1 MFIKCKPYAT
11 LTLMLK
17 YKIINWSIFIF
28 LSLIWG
34 TSFILMKIAK
44 EELTGLEIGSIR
56 IFAGGLVFLP
66 FAFFHLPK
74 IPKRKLFLVILSGF
88 LGSFFPAYLFAVAIE
103 NEIDSALAGILNSLT
118 PLLVIVIGVLFFKS
132 SLLRKRIIGVV
143 IGFIGL
149 VILSLSEGGI
159 SLQNYA
165 FASLILLGTLMY
177 AFNINIVSKYLKE
190 VEPMHI
196 ATVSLACMTLFSGIM
211 LWYHGVAQK
220 LQENEKAFLP
230 FIIAALL
237 GIIATALSTA
247 LFYVLIKRAG
257 GLFASL
263 VTYVIPVVAIF
274 WGVLAGEHVTILQ
287 VACLFL
293 ILGGVYLANK
303 N

>member
-1 MFIKCKPYAT
+1 
-11 LTLMLK
+11 MLK

-28 LSLIWG
+28 LSIIWG

-44 EELTGLEIGSIR
+44 EELSGLEIGSIR
-56 IFAGGLVFLP
+56 IFAGGLIFLP
-66 FAFFHLPK
+66 FALFHLPK
-74 IPKRKLFLVILSGF
+74 IPKGKLFLVILSGF

-103 NEIDSALAGILNSLT
+103 NKIDSALAGILNSLT
-118 PLLVIVIGVLFFKS
+118 PLLVIVIGILFFKS
-132 SLLRKRIIGVV
+132 SIIRKKITGVV

-159 SLQNYA
+159 SLQNYV

-177 AFNINIVSKYLKE
+177 AFNINIVSRYLKE

-196 ATVSLACMTLFSGIM
+196 ATVSLSFMTLFAGIM
-211 LWYHGVAQK
+211 LWYHGVAYK
-220 LQENEKAFLP
+220 LQHNEKVLIP
-230 FIIAALL
+230 IIIAALL
-237 GIIATALSTA
+237 GIIATALATA

-274 WGVLAGEHVTILQ
+274 WGVLAGEQVTIVQ
-287 VACLFL
+287 ISCLIL

>member
-1 MFIKCKPYAT
+1 
-11 LTLMLK
+11 MLK

-28 LSLIWG
+28 LSVIWG

-44 EELTGLEIGSIR
+44 EELTGIEIGSIR

-66 FAFFHLPK
+66 FAFFHLSK
-74 IPKRKLFLVILSGF
+74 IPKGKLFFVILSGF

-103 NEIDSALAGILNSLT
+103 NKIDSALAGILNSLT

-132 SLLRKRIIGVV
+132 TLIRKKITGVV

-149 VILSLSEGGI
+149 VVLSLSDGGI

-177 AFNINIVSKYLKE
+177 AFNINIVSKYLRE

-196 ATVSLACMTLFSGIM
+196 ATVSLAFMMLFSGIM
-211 LWYHGVAQK
+211 LWYHGVVQK
-220 LQENEKAFLP
+220 VQENEKAFLP

-237 GIIATALSTA
+237 GIIATALATA

-274 WGVLAGEHVTILQ
+274 WGVLAGEQVTMVQI
-287 VACLFL
+287 ACLFL

-303 N
+303 H

>member
-1 MFIKCKPYAT
+1 
-11 LTLMLK
+11 MLK
-17 YKIINWSIFIF
+17 FKIINWSIFIF

-44 EELTGLEIGSIR
+44 EELTGIEIGSIR

-66 FAFFHLPK
+66 VAFYHLQK
-74 IPKRKLFLVILSGF
+74 IPKQKLFLVILSGF
-88 LGSFFPAYLFAVAIE
+88 LGSFFPAYLFAIAIE
-103 NEIDSALAGILNSLT
+103 NKIDSALAGILNSLT

-132 SLLRKRIIGVV
+132 SIRRKKITGVV

-149 VILSLSEGGI
+149 ITLSLSEGGI
-159 SLQNYA
+159 SLQNYV

-177 AFNINIVSKYLKE
+177 AFNINIVSKYLRE
-190 VEPMHI
+190 VEPIHI
-196 ATVSLACMTLFSGIM
+196 ATVSLSFMTIFSGIM
-211 LWYHGVAQK
+211 LWYLGIANKIQ
-220 LQENEKAFLP
+220 LNEKALLP
-230 FIIAALL
+230 VIIAALL
-237 GIIATALSTA
+237 GIIATAFATV

-263 VTYVIPVVAIF
+263 VTYVIPIVAIF
-274 WGVLAGEHVTILQ
+274 WGILAGEQVTIIQ
-287 VACLFL
+287 MSCLLL

>member
-1 MFIKCKPYAT
+1 
-11 LTLMLK
+11 MLK

-44 EELTGLEIGSIR
+44 EELTGIEIGSIR

-74 IPKRKLFLVILSGF
+74 IPKGKLFFVILSGF

-103 NEIDSALAGILNSLT
+103 NKIDSALAGILNSLT

-132 SLLRKRIIGVV
+132 TLIRKKITGVV

-177 AFNINIVSKYLKE
+177 AFNINIVSKYLRE

-196 ATVSLACMTLFSGIM
+196 ATVSLSFMTLFSGIM
-211 LWYHGVAQK
+211 LWYNGIAQK
-220 LQENEKAFLP
+220 IQENEKAFLP
-230 FIIAALL
+230 FVIAALL
-237 GIIATALSTA
+237 GIIATALATA

-274 WGVLAGEHVTILQ
+274 WGVLAGEQVTMVQI
-287 VACLFL
+287 ACLFL

-303 N
+303 H

>member
-1 MFIKCKPYAT
+1 
-11 LTLMLK
+11 MLK

-44 EELTGLEIGSIR
+44 EELTGIEIGSIR

-74 IPKRKLFLVILSGF
+74 IPKGKLFFVILSGF

-103 NEIDSALAGILNSLT
+103 NKIDSALAGILNSLT

-132 SLLRKRIIGVV
+132 TLIRKKITGVV

-177 AFNINIVSKYLKE
+177 AFNINIVSKYLRE

-196 ATVSLACMTLFSGIM
+196 ATVSLSFMTLFSGIM
-211 LWYHGVAQK
+211 LWYNGIAQK
-220 LQENEKAFLP
+220 IQENEKAFLP
-230 FIIAALL
+230 FVITALL
-237 GIIATALSTA
+237 GIIATALATA

-274 WGVLAGEHVTILQ
+274 WGVLAGEQVTMVQI
-287 VACLFL
+287 ACLFL

-303 N
+303 H